1 MSLLRLLMRQGRA
14 GHVMDNDLVPLD
26 TPANVRRLRGVPFFL
41 FVGADNKVLSPAA
54 TERTY
59 SVLREAFGDDGLG
72 GTVGRS
78 EEGEGGG
85 CEADNG
91 ADGEGGGEGERTD
104 GGGDVENPTSEANG
118 ETADAITTANGEPPS
133 PASPDTNAKC
143 TDPEMM
149 YRRRVIPGYGHLDT
163 FLGRD
168 AWRDV
173 FPYIREEADRVVRGR
188 EYRFEEPKDRF
199 FGMVSG
205 GAGL

>member
-26 TPANVRRLRGVPFFL
+26 TPANVRRLRGVPFYL

-59 SVLREAFGDDGLG
+59 SVLRETFGDDGFG
-72 GTVGRS
+72 GVVGR
-78 EEGEGGG
+78 EEAVKMRGEGP
-85 CEADNG
+85 A
-91 ADGEGGGEGERTD
+91 GGERADSQGN
-104 GGGDVENPTSEANG
+104 GHAENGHAADTTATPDDNPPTS
-118 ETADAITTANGEPPS
+118 TAN
-133 PASPDTNAKC
+133 C
-143 TDPEMM
+143 LDPEMM

-168 AWRDV
+168 SWRDV
-173 FPYIREEADRVVRGR
+173 FPYVREEADRVVRGAD
-188 EYRFEEPKDRF
+188 YRFEEPRDRF
-199 FGMVSG
+199 YGMVSG